1 MTRIAALLALALT
14 LCITSSSAFIRHSQ
28 AGLGCADQAD
38 RVACLASSRQ
48 STGASA
54 TLNRDPITRIPG
66 IEPPAGVR
74 IARLAHRISAVVV
87 GLLAGAI
94 ALVGWS
100 SLRGSERAAAAIGL
114 LVTAALA
121 WLGRFTPHDL
131 PLVTL
136 GNVLGG
142 FALAAAYAWIL
153 APGGRAAQP
162 VAALRLFGLLAVAL
176 LLATV
181 QAALG
186 VMISVRHVVD
196 ACASWMCWP
205 DLPVDWRVFDPLVAR
220 APDSQPSAHALHLAH
235 RTSALALVTV
245 GALAT
250 IRARGVAPG
259 GLRTAIGALLLLQ
272 VLVGAALA
280 AGLSP
285 LFAAT
290 AHNTIAGAL
299 IAALAAAAGAMV
311 KTRSSAIGPG

>member
-14 LCITSSSAFIRHSQ
+14 LCITGSSAFIRHSQ
-28 AGLGCADQAD
+28 AGLGCAEPAD

-48 STGASA
+48 TTESSA
-54 TLNRDPITRIPG
+54 TLIRDPIARIPG
-66 IEPPAGVR
+66 IEPPAAVR

-153 APGGRAAQP
+153 APGRRAAQP
-162 VAALRLFGLLAVAL
+162 VAAVRLFGLLAVAL

-186 VMISVRHVVD
+186 VMISVRHAVD
-196 ACASWMCWP
+196 ACASLMCWP
-205 DLPVDWRVFDPLVAR
+205 DTPIDWRVFDPLVAR
-220 APDSQPSAHALHLAH
+220 APDSPASARALHLAH
-235 RTSALALVTV
+235 RASALALVSV
-245 GALAT
+245 GALAA

-259 GLRTAIGALLLLQ
+259 SLRMAIGALLLLQ

-290 AHNTIAGAL
+290 AHNTIAAAL
-299 IAALAAAAGAMV
+299 IAALAAAAGAAL
-311 KTRSSAIGPG
+311 KSRSTDIGAG